1 MVTFIFITLYIYYG
15 GHTMKVERI
24 LTVSKLDDSEKA
36 IDLTRHLSAS
46 QRISMVEDLRQEITK
61 VTHHE
66 YPQRLR
72 RVLTISK
79 R

>member
-1 MVTFIFITLYIYYG
+1 
-15 GHTMKVERI
+15 MKVERV
-24 LTVSKLDDSEKA
+24 LTITKLKNSEKS
-36 IDLTRHLSAS
+36 IDLTRHLSRDE
-46 QRISMVEDLRQEITK
+46 RISMVEDLRQETTK

-72 RVLTISK
+72 RVLTITK

>member
-1 MVTFIFITLYIYYG
+1 
-15 GHTMKVERI
+15 MKVEGI
-24 LTVSKLDDSEKA
+24 LSTAKINNSEKA
-36 IDLTRHLSAS
+36 IDFAAHLSAEE
-46 QRISMVEDLRQEITK
+46 RISMVEDLRQEITK

-72 RVLTISK
+72 RILTIAKQTK

>member
-1 MVTFIFITLYIYYG
+1 MR
-15 GHTMKVERI
+15 VERI
-24 LTVSKLDDSEKA
+24 LSVTKLNNSEKA
-36 IDLTRHLSAS
+36 IDLTRHLSGDE
-46 QRISMVEDLRQEITK
+46 RVSMVEDLRQEITK

-72 RVLTISK
+72 RILTIVK

>member
-1 MVTFIFITLYIYYG
+1 
-15 GHTMKVERI
+15 MKVERI
-24 LTVSKLDDSEKA
+24 LSITKLKNSEKA
-36 IDLTRHLSAS
+36 IDSTRHIPMDE
-46 QRISMVEDLRQEITK
+46 RISMVEDLRQEITK

-72 RVLTISK
+72 RVLTIIK

>member
-1 MVTFIFITLYIYYG
+1 
-15 GHTMKVERI
+15 MKVERI
-24 LTVSKLDDSEKA
+24 LTVTKLNNTEKA
-36 IDLTRHLSAS
+36 IDSTRHLSGDE
-46 QRISMVEDLRQEITK
+46 RISMVEDLRQEIAK

-72 RVLTISK
+72 RVLTITK

>member
-1 MVTFIFITLYIYYG
+1 MR
-15 GHTMKVERI
+15 VERI
-24 LTVSKLDDSEKA
+24 LTITKLDNSEKA
-36 IDLTRHLSAS
+36 IDLTRHLSMDE
-46 QRISMVEDLRQEITK
+46 RISMVEDLRQEITK

-72 RVLTISK
+72 RILTITK

>member
-1 MVTFIFITLYIYYG
+1 
-15 GHTMKVERI
+15 MKVERI
-24 LTVSKLDDSEKA
+24 LTITKLNNSEKA
-36 IDLTRHLSAS
+36 IDLTRHLSGDE
-46 QRISMVEDLRQEITK
+46 RISMVEDLRQETTK

-72 RVLTISK
+72 RVLTVIK